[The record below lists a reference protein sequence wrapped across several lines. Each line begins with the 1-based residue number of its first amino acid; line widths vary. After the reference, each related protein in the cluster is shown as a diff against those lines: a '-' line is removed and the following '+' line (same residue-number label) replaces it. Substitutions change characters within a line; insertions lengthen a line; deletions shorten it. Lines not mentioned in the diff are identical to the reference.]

1 MDSATAKELLGD
13 VGAVQRRVKG
23 DRRATSVPL
32 IVFGSITL
40 IAAVIEPMVDWAGTL
55 ALFLLAP
62 VGFLSVALIYRR
74 REIAFGLGGRERA
87 YTVAAIS
94 TLLLLPILGLAL
106 GSYALVG
113 IALIII
119 AMLQRNLQLAIWALV
134 FGVVGGVEHL
144 SLISNRLY
152 SLADTLGIYRSND
165 GYFSW
170 SSSLVF
176 GILGLALIVGG
187 LLAQHAERG
196 SDG

>member
-1 MDSATAKELLGD
+1 MDSATAKEMLGD

-134 FGVVGGVEHL
+134 FGVVGGLEHL

-152 SLADTLGIYRSND
+152 SLADSLGIYRSND

>member
-1 MDSATAKELLGD
+1 MDSATAKVMLGD

-87 YTVAAIS
+87 YTIAAIS
-94 TLLLLPILGLAL
+94 MLLLLPILGLAL

-119 AMLQRNLQLAIWALV
+119 AMLQRNLQLAIWAVV
-134 FGVVGGVEHL
+134 FGVVGGLEHL

-152 SLADTLGIYRSND
+152 SLADTLDIYRSND
-165 GYFSW
+165 GYFPW

-176 GILGLALIVGG
+176 GILGLALIVGA

>member
-1 MDSATAKELLGD
+1 MDAATANEVLGD
-13 VGAVQRRVKG
+13 VGAVQRRVRG

-32 IVFGSITL
+32 IVFGAITL
-40 IAAVIEPMVDWAGTL
+40 LVAVIEPMLDWAGTVT
-55 ALFLLAP
+55 LFLLAP
-62 VGFLSVALIYRR
+62 VGFLLVALIYRR
-74 REIAFGLGGRERA
+74 REIAFGVGGRERA

-134 FGVVGGVEHL
+134 FGVVGGLEHL

-152 SLADTLGIYRSND
+152 SLADSLSIYRSND

-187 LLAQHAERG
+187 LLAQRAERG

>member
-1 MDSATAKELLGD
+1 MDSATAKEMLGD
-13 VGAVQRRVKG
+13 VGAVQRRAKG

-94 TLLLLPILGLAL
+94 TLLLLSILGLAL

-113 IALIII
+113 IALIVI

-134 FGVVGGVEHL
+134 FGVVGGLEHL

-152 SLADTLGIYRSND
+152 SLADSLGIYRSND

>member
-1 MDSATAKELLGD
+1 MDSATSKEMLGD
-13 VGAVQRRVKG
+13 VGVVQRRVRG

-40 IAAVIEPMVDWAGTL
+40 IAAVIEPMVDSAGTL

-62 VGFLSVALIYRR
+62 VGFLSVAFIYQR
-74 REIAFGLGGRERA
+74 REIALGLGGRQRA
-87 YTVAAIS
+87 YKVAALS

-106 GSYALVG
+106 GSYALIG
-113 IALIII
+113 LALFII
-119 AMLQRNLQLAIWALV
+119 AMLQRNLQLGIWALV
-134 FGVVGGVEHL
+134 FGVVGGLEHL
-144 SLISNRLY
+144 YWISNRLY
-152 SLADTLGIYRSND
+152 SLADSLGINRSQD

-176 GILGLALIVGG
+176 AVLGLALIVGG
-187 LLAQHAERG
+187 LFALHAEQG

>member
-1 MDSATAKELLGD
+1 MDSATAKEMLGD
-13 VGAVQRRVKG
+13 AGAVQRRVRG

-32 IVFGSITL
+32 IVFGTITL
-40 IAAVIEPMVDWAGTL
+40 IAAVIEPMVDGAATV

-62 VGFLSVALIYRR
+62 VGFLTVALIYRR
-74 REIAFGLGGRERA
+74 REIALGLGGRERA

-113 IALIII
+113 MALIII
-119 AMLQRNLQLAIWALV
+119 AMLQRNLQLGISALV
-134 FGVVGGVEHL
+134 FGVVGGLEHL

-152 SLADTLGIYRSND
+152 SLADTLGIYRSSD

-176 GILGLALIVGG
+176 AILGLALIVGG

-196 SDG
+196 SHG

>member
-1 MDSATAKELLGD
+1 MDSATAKEMLGD
-13 VGAVQRRVKG
+13 VGDVQRRVKG

-40 IAAVIEPMVDWAGTL
+40 IAAVIQPMVDWAGTL
-55 ALFLLAP
+55 ALLLAP

-134 FGVVGGVEHL
+134 FGVVGGLEHL

-152 SLADTLGIYRSND
+152 SLTDTLGIYRSND

-196 SDG
+196 SGG

>member
-1 MDSATAKELLGD
+1 MDSATAKEMLGD
-13 VGAVQRRVKG
+13 VGVVQRRVKG

-94 TLLLLPILGLAL
+94 TLLLVPILGLAL

-134 FGVVGGVEHL
+134 FGVVGGLEHL

-152 SLADTLGIYRSND
+152 SLADSLGIYRSND

>member
-1 MDSATAKELLGD
+1 MDSATAKEMLGD
-13 VGAVQRRVKG
+13 AGAVQRRVRG

-40 IAAVIEPMVDWAGTL
+40 IAAVIEPIVHWAGTL

-74 REIAFGLGGRERA
+74 REIALGLGGRDRA

-113 IALIII
+113 IALIVI

-134 FGVVGGVEHL
+134 FGVVGGLEHL

-152 SLADTLGIYRSND
+152 SLADSLSIYRSND

-176 GILGLALIVGG
+176 GILGLALVVGG

>member
-1 MDSATAKELLGD
+1 MDSATAKEMLGD

-40 IAAVIEPMVDWAGTL
+40 IAAVIEPMVSWAGTL
-55 ALFLLAP
+55 VLVLLAP

-74 REIAFGLGGRERA
+74 REIAVGLGGRERA
-87 YTVAAIS
+87 YTVAAIL

-106 GSYALVG
+106 GSYSLVG
-113 IALIII
+113 IALMII

-134 FGVVGGVEHL
+134 FGVVGGLEHL

-152 SLADTLGIYRSND
+152 SLADTLGLYRSDD

-196 SDG
+196 SHG

>member
-1 MDSATAKELLGD
+1 MDSATAKEMLGD
-13 VGAVQRRVKG
+13 VGAVQRQAKG

-32 IVFGSITL
+32 IVFGLITL
-40 IAAVIEPMVDWAGTL
+40 IAAVIEPMVDWAGTP

-74 REIAFGLGGRERA
+74 REITFGLGGRERA

-94 TLLLLPILGLAL
+94 MLLLLPILGLAL

-134 FGVVGGVEHL
+134 FGVVGGLEHL

-152 SLADTLGIYRSND
+152 SVADSLSIYRSND

>member
-1 MDSATAKELLGD
+1 MDSTAAKVMLGD

-94 TLLLLPILGLAL
+94 TLLLLSILGLAL

-113 IALIII
+113 IALIVI

-134 FGVVGGVEHL
+134 FGVVGGLEHL

-152 SLADTLGIYRSND
+152 SLADSLSIYRSND

-176 GILGLALIVGG
+176 GILGLALVVGG

>member
-1 MDSATAKELLGD
+1 MDSATAKEMLGD

-134 FGVVGGVEHL
+134 FGVVGGLEHL

-152 SLADTLGIYRSND
+152 SLTDTLGIYRSND

>member
-1 MDSATAKELLGD
+1 MDSATAKEMLGD

-40 IAAVIEPMVDWAGTL
+40 IAAVIEPMADWAGTL

-74 REIAFGLGGRERA
+74 RVIAIGLGGRELA

-134 FGVVGGVEHL
+134 FGVVGGLEHL

-152 SLADTLGIYRSND
+152 SLADSLSIYRSND

-187 LLAQHAERG
+187 LLAQHAQRG

>member
-1 MDSATAKELLGD
+1 MDAATANEVLGD
-13 VGAVQRRVKG
+13 VGAVQRRVRG

-32 IVFGSITL
+32 IVFGAITL
-40 IAAVIEPMVDWAGTL
+40 LVAMIEPMLDWAGTL
-55 ALFLLAP
+55 TLFLLAP
-62 VGFLSVALIYRR
+62 VGFLLVALIYRR
-74 REIAFGLGGRERA
+74 REIAFGVGGRERA

-106 GSYALVG
+106 GSYALIG
-113 IALIII
+113 LALVII
-119 AMLQRNLQLAIWALV
+119 AMLQRNLQLSIWAPV
-134 FGVVGGVEHL
+134 FGVVGGLEHL

-152 SLADTLGIYRSND
+152 SLADTLGINRSSS

-176 GILGLALIVGG
+176 GILGVTFILGG
-187 LLAQHAERG
+187 LLARHAERG

>member
-1 MDSATAKELLGD
+1 MDSATAKEMLGD
-13 VGAVQRRVKG
+13 VGAVQRQAKG

-32 IVFGSITL
+32 IVFGLITL
-40 IAAVIEPMVDWAGTL
+40 IAAVIEPMVDWAGTP

-74 REIAFGLGGRERA
+74 REITFGLGGRERA

-94 TLLLLPILGLAL
+94 MLLLLPILGLAL

-113 IALIII
+113 IALIVI

-134 FGVVGGVEHL
+134 FGVVGGLEHL

-152 SLADTLGIYRSND
+152 SVADSLSIYRSND

>member
-1 MDSATAKELLGD
+1 MDSATAKEMLGD
-13 VGAVQRRVKG
+13 AGAVQRRVRG

-32 IVFGSITL
+32 IVFGTITL

-62 VGFLSVALIYRR
+62 IGFVSVALIYRR

-106 GSYALVG
+106 GSYALIG
-113 IALIII
+113 LALVII
-119 AMLQRNLQLAIWALV
+119 AMLQRNLQLGIWALV
-134 FGVVGGVEHL
+134 FGVVGGLEHL

-152 SLADTLGIYRSND
+152 SLTDTLGINRSQD

-176 GILGLALIVGG
+176 AILGLALIVGG
-187 LLAQHAERG
+187 LLARHSEHG
-196 SDG
+196 SHG

>member
-1 MDSATAKELLGD
+1 MDSATAKEMLGD

-62 VGFLSVALIYRR
+62 VGILSVALIYRR
-74 REIAFGLGGRERA
+74 REIAFGLGSRERS

-134 FGVVGGVEHL
+134 FGVVGLLEHL
-144 SLISNRLY
+144 SLISNRVY
-152 SLADTLGIYRSND
+152 SLTDTLGIYRSND

-176 GILGLALIVGG
+176 GILGLALVVGG
-187 LLAQHAERG
+187 LLAQQAERG